1 MDDNTKLR
9 DAMHRA
15 AAAVILQ
22 GSRSVDESDTCAYR
36 GDGGRKCVVGHI
48 IADEHYDRGFEGC
61 PAHNSEVRTAVSA
74 SLGVGVLSL
83 QQVNEL
89 SFLQEWHD
97 DVGDGEGVRSSVRHT
112 TESFADWKLRTL
124 PDFIDRALVERLVR
138 EGRANG

>member
-1 MDDNTKLR
+1 MDDDTKLR

-22 GSRSVDESDTCAYR
+22 GSRSVDKHGECVYR
-36 GDGGRKCVVGHI
+36 GTEGRKCAVGHM
-48 IADEHYDRGFEGC
+48 IADEHYYADLEGR
-61 PAHNSEVRTAVSA
+61 PSHNSEVRAAASA

-83 QQVNEL
+83 QQINEL
-89 SFLQEWHD
+89 QFLQEWHD
-97 DVGDGEGVRSSVRHT
+97 DVGDGEGIRSSVRHT

-124 PDFIDRALVERLVR
+124 PYFIDRALVERLVR